1 MGPHKYFVFPLLVRK
16 YFANCEHSKKFSPF
30 NFSIVIYNA
39 GLFRVTNLVWDE
51 ETSKGIFSKTFD
63 MVKEDKTKKGI
74 KKLMAMK
81 SKNKKFN
88 LGNEG

>member
-1 MGPHKYFVFPLLVRK
+1 
-16 YFANCEHSKKFSPF
+16 
-30 NFSIVIYNA
+30 
-39 GLFRVTNLVWDE
+39 
-51 ETSKGIFSKTFD
+51 